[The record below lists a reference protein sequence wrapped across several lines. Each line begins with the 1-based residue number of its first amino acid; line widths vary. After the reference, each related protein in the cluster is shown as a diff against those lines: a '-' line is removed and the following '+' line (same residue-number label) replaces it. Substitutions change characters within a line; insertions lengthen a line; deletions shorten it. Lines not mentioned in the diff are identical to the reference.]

1 MTQLPAITPHP
12 PRPRIFVVEDEAVI
26 ALDLLDR
33 LRDLGYEPCGHAARG
48 EEARRA
54 IPRAQADV
62 VLMDVHLGDGPD
74 GIETARLLDLDR
86 PTSIIFLS
94 AYSDP
99 ALLSRA
105 ALVEPDGYILK
116 PFEDRDLRVAIDLAL
131 ARRRAASAAFPAG
144 LDVIS
149 MCMTCRQVRLRLDE
163 WMDLDE
169 YLARRVGT
177 RFSHGY
183 CPTCQEKALD
193 AVNRPKREDS

>member
-1 MTQLPAITPHP
+1 MTQLPAITPGP

-54 IPRAQADV
+54 IPHAQADV
-62 VLMDVHLGDGPD
+62 VLMDIHLGDGLD
-74 GIETARLLDLDR
+74 GIETARLLELDR
-86 PTSIIFLS
+86 PTPIIFLT

-99 ALLSRA
+99 GLLARA
-105 ALVEPDGYILK
+105 ALVGPDGYVLK

-131 ARRRAASAAFPAG
+131 ARRRAASAASPAG
-144 LDVIS
+144 LDVIA
-149 MCMTCRQVRLRLDE
+149 MCMTCSQVRLRADE

-183 CPTCQEKALD
+183 CPTCQKQALD
-193 AVNRPKREDS
+193 GVKRQGRDET